1 MRSIDLR
8 SDTVTRPTQAM
19 RHAMATAVVGDDVF
33 GDDPTVNRL
42 QDVAARLLG
51 KDAALF
57 VPSGTMANQ
66 VAIRT
71 HTEPGDEIVVEA
83 GSHIFLYEGGAPAA
97 ISGVSVRTVA
107 AERGLLSA
115 EQVAAAVRPPGGLS
129 HFPFTKLVCLE
140 NTANRGGGSVYRPDR
155 VADIAAVAR
164 EQGLRLHLDGAR
176 MFNACTALGC
186 PPEDVARPFDS
197 VSFCLS
203 KGLGCPV
210 GSLLVGS
217 SAFVERAHRFRK
229 MLGGGMRQAG
239 ILAAAGLYALEHH
252 VERLADDHARARR
265 LAEAMAGIEG
275 CAVDLAAVES
285 NMVYVDVSGT
295 GQGAGEVV
303 LGLEARGVLSHAPD
317 ARTLRCVTHLEIDD
331 AAVEDTLAAFA
342 EVVRRA

>member
-1 MRSIDLR
+1 MIDLR
-8 SDTVTRPTQAM
+8 SDTVTRPTPAM
-19 RHAMATAVVGDDVF
+19 WHVMATADVGDDVF

-42 QDVAARLLG
+42 QEVASALLG
-51 KDAALF
+51 KEAALF

-115 EQVAAAVRPPGGLS
+115 AQVTTAIRPSGSLS
-129 HFPFTKLVCLE
+129 HFPVTKLVCVE
-140 NTANRGGGSVYRPDR
+140 NTANRGGGSVYRPER
-155 VADIAAVAR
+155 VAGIAAVAR

-176 MFNACTALGC
+176 MFNAVSALGYS
-186 PPEDVARPFDS
+186 PAAVAAPFDS
-197 VSFCLS
+197 ISFCLS

-217 SAFVERAHRFRK
+217 RPFVDRAHRFRK

-252 VERLADDHARARR
+252 VERLSEDHARARV
-265 LAEAMAGIEG
+265 LAEAMNAIEG
-275 CAVDLAAVES
+275 CGVDLAAVES
-285 NMVYVDVSGT
+285 NMVYVDVGGSGRS
-295 GQGAGEVV
+295 AAECVA
-303 LGLEARGVLSHAPD
+303 GLEARGVLTHAPD
-317 ARTLRCVTHLEIDD
+317 MSTLRFVTHLEIDD
-331 AAVEDTLAAFA
+331 AAVEATLAAFV
-342 EVVRRA
+342 EVVQPA